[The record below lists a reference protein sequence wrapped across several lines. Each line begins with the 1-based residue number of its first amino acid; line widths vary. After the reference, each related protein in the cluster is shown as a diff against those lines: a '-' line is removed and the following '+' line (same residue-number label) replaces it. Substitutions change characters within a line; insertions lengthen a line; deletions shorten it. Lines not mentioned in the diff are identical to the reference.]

1 MGRESIVWLF
11 VVTVNLMLLFV
22 QIGVM
27 EDRMELNQN
36 LRSLETGNAVEFNES
51 DDGDG
56 CDKVRGGHRL
66 YCVYMSQTE
75 RDHLAVLRR
84 FEAWMES
91 LLFPDRLPRRNW
103 SEEL

>member
-1 MGRESIVWLF
+1 
-11 VVTVNLMLLFV
+11 
-22 QIGVM
+22 
-27 EDRMELNQN
+27 MELNKQ
-36 LRSLETGNAVEFNES
+36 LRFLESSEDALEFNGSAEE
-51 DDGDG
+51 GDG

-66 YCVYMSQTE
+66 YCVYMSQTDE

-84 FEAWMES
+84 FETWMES